1 MSGVMYAVDDLLQLA
16 TACFQAAG
24 VTDEDARWTAQV
36 LVRADLQ
43 GTATHGLSRLSAYV
57 SGICNGKIKPQ
68 PEMKIDETGP
78 ATAVIDGDQGL
89 GPVVGKIA
97 MEAALDKAKVAGVGI
112 TAVRNGN
119 HAGAMSTYTELA
131 ASRGCIGFALTN
143 AQPAIP
149 PWGGRKAYFGTNPIA
164 LAAPQKDGQ
173 PVSIDLATSVVA
185 RGNIIMA
192 AKRNEPIPGGWAID
206 ANGDPTTDA
215 AAALK
220 GALLP
225 MAGPK
230 GYSLA
235 LIVEILSG
243 LLSGGNFGYN
253 VGSIYDEGTA
263 PPGTSMFFMALNPD
277 FFIGQSI
284 FETRVSQLAREVTSV
299 PLASGHERIRMPGDR
314 RQRLENERRLQ
325 GVPIASETEKELR
338 QICKKYS
345 ITMPKSLAPKSP
357 VAY

>member
-1 MSGVMYAVDDLLQLA
+1 MYSVDDLLQLA

-24 VTDEDARWTAQV
+24 VPDEDARWTAQV

-57 SGICNGKIKPQ
+57 SGICNGKIKPRT
-68 PEMKIDETGP
+68 EMKIDETGP
-78 ATAVIDGDQGL
+78 VTAVIDADQGL
-89 GPVVGKIA
+89 GPVVAKAA
-97 MEAALDKAKVAGVGI
+97 METALDKAKVAGVGI

-131 ASRGCIGFALTN
+131 ASRGCIGFAMTN

-173 PVSIDLATSVVA
+173 PVSIDLATSVAA

-192 AKRNEPIPGGWAID
+192 AKKNEPIPEGWAID
-206 ANGDPTTDA
+206 ANGAPTTDPS
-215 AAALK
+215 AALK
-220 GALLP
+220 GAVLP

-235 LIVEILSG
+235 LMVEILSG

-263 PPGTSMFFMALNPD
+263 PPGTAMFFMALNPE
-277 FFIGQSI
+277 FFIGQGT
-284 FETRVSQLAREVTSV
+284 FETRVSQLVAEVTSV
-299 PLASGHERIRMPGDR
+299 PLASGYERIRIPGER
-314 RQRLENERRLQ
+314 RQELENERRLH
-325 GVPIASETEKELR
+325 GVPITSETEEELR
-338 QICKKYS
+338 QICKKYA
-345 ITMPKSLAPKSP
+345 IAMPKSFKPTSS